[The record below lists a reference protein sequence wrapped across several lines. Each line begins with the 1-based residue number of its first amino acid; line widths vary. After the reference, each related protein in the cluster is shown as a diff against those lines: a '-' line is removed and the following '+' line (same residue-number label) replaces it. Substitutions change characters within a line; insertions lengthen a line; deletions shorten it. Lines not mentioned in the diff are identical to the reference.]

1 MGTVHQVEIFGQGY
15 TLRADVEGEHVKRV
29 AELVDRKMREVASA
43 ARTVSTLQIAVLA
56 AMDLASEL
64 LQERVSTQA
73 WTAEVEERHA
83 GLARRIDTLLPEVF
97 AAKTTEFPCCA
108 RDSAGSC

>member
-1 MGTVHQVEIFGQGY
+1 MGTVHQVEIFGQVY
-15 TLRADVEGEHVKRV
+15 TVRADAEGEHVRRV
-29 AELVDRKMREVASA
+29 AELVDRKMREAASA
-43 ARTVSTLQIAVLA
+43 ARAVSTLQIAVLA

-73 WTAEVEERHA
+73 WTAEVEQRHE

-97 AAKTTEFPCCA
+97 AAKTIEFPCCA